1 MQWAEEAVRRK
12 RAVVPLPEGQSIGL
26 ELDFCTEVR
35 KSTPFHSV
43 GDLNVLH
50 QKYFGT
56 GEPVTR

>member
-35 KSTPFHSV
+35 KGRLSIPLVISM
-43 GDLNVLH
+43 
-50 QKYFGT
+50 YFIRSISAL
-56 GEPVTR
+56 ESQ